1 MIKRGK
7 GQFTV
12 PKIQRYDYVFPVF
25 SENGV
30 SIMVPEPC
38 CMPMNHFPEPKKIK
52 PLGPCGPSWAGRGNA
67 KRRSFIFHA
76 LRVAGSWS

>member
-38 CMPMNHFPEPKKIK
+38 CMPMNNFPETMK
-52 PLGPCGPSWAGRGNA
+52 SV
-67 KRRSFIFHA
+67 SFICVNVPLELPRPRDWYA
-76 LRVAGSWS
+76 